1 MTKKD
6 YEGLVTHIVHE
17 AIKNIAKPSLLAALA
32 GETRIV
38 SPAFLAALTHAAA
51 PLPPCVNDS
60 SSKEQWSALE
70 LDVVSN
76 WPSEDE
82 YAPKF
87 EVAGEDAARGSVLW
101 DDARQTLLGG
111 LTVVGL
117 GNDVRLLKSASF
129 VAMRY

>member
-87 EVAGEDAARGSVLW
+87 EVAGEDAAR
-101 DDARQTLLGG
+101 QTLLGG